1 MSQVAKTCIKIGRSS
16 AYSTSEFMEVFGA
29 YLALDGTVTAND
41 NDKDHLI
48 VVMANTIME
57 LTSRGKFNLKDF

>member
-1 MSQVAKTCIKIGRSS
+1 
-16 AYSTSEFMEVFGA
+16 MEVFGA
-29 YLALDGTVTAND
+29 DLALDGTVTA